1 MRIVLL
7 GPPGSG
13 KGTHGKRL
21 SEKLGTPL
29 ISTGDILREAIAQET
44 SLGMAA
50 QADVKAGRLV
60 ADVTVLGLI
69 ETRLRMGDA
78 RKGFILDGFPRTTAQ
93 ADGLSRL
100 LGDQK
105 VDRVLNLVIPA
116 ETVVERL
123 KDRWLCGE
131 CGAIYNL
138 KSAPPKVPG
147 VCDRCGNAL
156 KQRADD
162 QPATVRT
169 RLEVYENETRPLVE
183 YYRRNGVL
191 QNIDASGTPDKVYAL
206 IEKAV
211 GKVAA

>member
-60 ADVTVLGLI
+60 ADDTVLGLI

-123 KDRWLCGE
+123 KERWLEVGAAQGPRRLRPVRERIEAACGRSAGD
-131 CGAIYNL
+131 GAH
-138 KSAPPKVPG
+138 AARG
-147 VCDRCGNAL
+147 VRERDETPRRVLPAKRGASEHRRVGDAGQSLCLDREGCRKGRCL
-156 KQRADD
+156 RGG
-162 QPATVRT
+162 T
-169 RLEVYENETRPLVE
+169 
-183 YYRRNGVL
+183 
-191 QNIDASGTPDKVYAL
+191 ASKR
-206 IEKAV
+206 
-211 GKVAA
+211 